1 VRSCRLIVFDLDGTL
16 VDSKRDLAESANRL
30 LEECGGLALTEEA
43 IGGMVGNGAP
53 VLVARAF
60 EAAGIPAPPDAVA
73 RFLEIYD
80 DRLLTHTRLYPYVA
94 EMLAG
99 LASRAALAVLT
110 NKPLAATRAI
120 LAGLDLARY
129 FANDAVLGGD
139 GPFPRK
145 PDPGGLRHLAS
156 RVQVPTAETL
166 LVGDSLVDFTTAR
179 NAAARVC
186 LARYG
191 FGFAGF
197 PLAEVGP
204 DDLIIDAPADLLTL
218 LEISSGAV
226 RI

>member
-1 VRSCRLIVFDLDGTL
+1 MSRFRLIVFDLDGTL

-30 LEECGGLALTEEA
+30 LEECGGQALTEEA

-60 EAAGIPAPPDAVA
+60 EAAGVSAPSDAVA
-73 RFLEIYD
+73 RFLKIYD
-80 DRLLTHTRLYPYVA
+80 GRLLAHTRPYPQMADV
-94 EMLAG
+94 LAA
-99 LASRAALAVLT
+99 LAARAALAVLT

-120 LAGLDLARY
+120 LTGLDLARY
-129 FANDAVLGGD
+129 FPDDAVLGGD

-156 RVQVPTAETL
+156 RAKAAPDETL
-166 LVGDSLVDFTTAR
+166 LVGDSLVDFRTAR
-179 NAAARVC
+179 SASSAVC

-197 PLAEVGP
+197 PLAELGP
-204 DDLIIDAPADLLTL
+204 DDLIIDRPADLLTL
-218 LEISSGAV
+218 
-226 RI
+226 

>member
-1 VRSCRLIVFDLDGTL
+1 MFRLIVFDLDGTL
-16 VDSKRDLAESANRL
+16 VDSKRDLAESANQL
-30 LEECGGLALTEEA
+30 LEECGARPLTEEA

-60 EAAGIPAPPDAVA
+60 EAAGVAAPPDAVA
-73 RFLEIYD
+73 RFLQIYGG
-80 DRLLTHTRLYPYVA
+80 RLLTHTRPYPQMADV
-94 EMLAG
+94 LAA
-99 LASRAALAVLT
+99 LASRASLAILT

-129 FANDAVLGGD
+129 FSDAAVLGGD

-156 RVQVPTAETL
+156 RVQTTTSETL
-166 LVGDSLVDFTTAR
+166 LVGDSLVDFRTAR
-179 NAAARVC
+179 SASAPVC

-197 PLAEVGP
+197 PLAELGP
-204 DDLIIDAPADLLTL
+204 DDRTIDAPANLLAL
-218 LEISSGAV
+218 
-226 RI
+226 